1 MAMLALILL
10 LVATAPALAGPHL
23 ISDPS
28 ERTDITHC
36 GIYRGGE
43 ARVLSPAAQDAA
55 GRPYCRHDLASW
67 APGSYSVTA
76 TFVIAGPPEQ
86 ESPKSAPLAV
96 SLQPDLTAPSGL
108 RLGAGEIQTQV
119 LTMPALVDL
128 SAEGSVDW
136 VHWGKD
142 SAGSI
147 NRKAGSTLQIGALTG
162 VGGSPARYTDAK
174 ERAGYTWAGGTPT
187 ASSTTHGGLYTI
199 GLDQGFELQVPAD
212 TTLRTLV
219 VYLGGWKSSGR
230 VTASLSDGSAP
241 DSVQTVEDL
250 TNPYDRRLAFTYRAG
265 SAGQTLLVR
274 YIQVGGTGA
283 SNVSLQA
290 AALREP

>member
-1 MAMLALILL
+1 MAPPALILL
-10 LVATAPALAGPHL
+10 LGATAPALAGPHL

-43 ARVLSPAAQDAA
+43 ARVLSPAAKDAA

-86 ESPKSAPLAV
+86 ESARSDPLTVTIQPGLAAP
-96 SLQPDLTAPSGL
+96 QGL
-108 RLGAGEIQTQV
+108 RLGVAEIQAEI
-119 LTMPALVDL
+119 LPMPAQADI
-128 SAEGSVDW
+128 SAEGTTDW
-136 VHWGKD
+136 VHWGLD
-142 SAGSI
+142 SASSV
-147 NRKAGSTLQIGALTG
+147 NRKAGAALQIGALTG
-162 VGGSPARYTDAK
+162 IGGTPARHNNSAMRT
-174 ERAGYTWAGGTPT
+174 GYTWTGGTPT
-187 ASSTTHGGLYTI
+187 ASATTHAVLYTI
-199 GLDQGFELQVPAD
+199 GLDKGFELQVPAD

-250 TNPYDRRLAFTYRAG
+250 TNTYDRRLAFTYRAG

-274 YIQVGGTGA
+274 YIQVDGTG
-283 SNVSLQA
+283 NVSLQA
-290 AALREP
+290 ATLAGAP